1 MSAIIPIK
9 KAEIIPL
16 KKAEDIRTFLSFIDK
31 EAICCNISHHIQYLE
46 FLYRIKKRHQPKL
59 TSLSLLNKTIII
71 EYFVVI
77 EAIIDCLLCQLRV
90 QVNGKTV
97 AIEIDKLTPAD
108 RLFKLAKRYKII
120 DADTHS
126 RIGDL
131 KETRNKIH
139 IKRTRRRQ
147 KLEHEE
153 YSDELLKEREKIF
166 KSFMVYLFE
175 KHNIGHSDFLWPW
188 NV

>member
-1 MSAIIPIK
+1 MSAIISVP
-9 KAEIIPL
+9 EIILL
-16 KKAEDIRTFLSFIDK
+16 KKAEDIRAFLGFID
-31 EAICCNISHHIQYLE
+31 ESGTCYNISHHIQYLE
-46 FLYRIKKRHQPKL
+46 FLYEIKKRHQPKL

-71 EYFVVI
+71 EYFVVV
-77 EAIIDCLLCQLRV
+77 EAIIDCLLCQLKV
-90 QVNGKTV
+90 KVNEKTV
-97 AIEIDKLTPAD
+97 AMDIGEHTPAD
-108 RLFKLAKRYKII
+108 RLFRLAKRYKII
-120 DADTHS
+120 DTDTHS

-139 IKRTRRRQ
+139 IKRIRSKQ

-166 KSFMVYLFE
+166 KSFMVYLFK
-175 KHNIGHSDFLWPW
+175 KHNVNYSDFLWPW

>member
-1 MSAIIPIK
+1 MSAIIPVT
-9 KAEIIPL
+9 EIIQL
-16 KKAEDIRTFLSFIDK
+16 TKAEDIRTFLSFIDK

-46 FLYRIKKRHQPKL
+46 FLYRIKKRHKPIL

-71 EYFVVI
+71 EFFVVI

-97 AIEIDKLTPAD
+97 AIEIDKLTHAE

-120 DADTHS
+120 DSDTHS
-126 RIGDL
+126 QIGEL
-131 KETRNKIH
+131 KKTRNTIH
-139 IKRTRRRQ
+139 IKRIRSQQ

-153 YSDELLKEREKIF
+153 YSDELLEKREKIF

-175 KHNIGHSDFLWPW
+175 KHKIGYSDFLWPW